1 MKKSELKLCAD
12 CGKMKKYEQNGIV
25 HRRCFKCMEKIR
37 MEKKRLRKAKATKRK
52 QSSKYYQLKQKKK
65 LHRENWKMM
74 SEIVRREGCNDGGF
88 NQCYSCQKMFP
99 WKELQ
104 AGHCWHDKLDFDFD
118 NIKPQCVKCNKYL
131 HGNLGEYERHLI
143 EEYGLEFAQELKKKA
158 DRYILYTYKELEMF
172 KSALEKELLNIESN

>member
-1 MKKSELKLCAD
+1 
-12 CGKMKKYEQNGIV
+12 
-25 HRRCFKCMEKIR
+25 
-37 MEKKRLRKAKATKRK
+37 
-52 QSSKYYQLKQKKK
+52 
-65 LHRENWKMM
+65 M
-74 SEIVRREGCNDGGF
+74 SEVVRREGSNDNGF
-88 NQCYSCQKMFP
+88 QRCYSCQKMFP

-104 AGHCWHDKLDFDFD
+104 AGHRWHDKLDFDFD